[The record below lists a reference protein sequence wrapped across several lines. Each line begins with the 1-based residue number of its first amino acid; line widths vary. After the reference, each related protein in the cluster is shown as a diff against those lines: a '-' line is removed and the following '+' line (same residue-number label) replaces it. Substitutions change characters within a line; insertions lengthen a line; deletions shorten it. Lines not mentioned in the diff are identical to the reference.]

1 MRIFER
7 WYFGLCWN
15 LRLVVELILISWRIL
30 VSFRGFFE
38 DYIFANEIFEFP
50 WFFFCIRILF
60 NVNGKATDY
69 DTPLVSLDN
78 ELLGSN
84 SGALKFCLGFRV
96 LGFQFW
102 WTWKSDLI
110 PIQFL
115 LMRTSGSDPPKWA
128 YMEHWSIPSPS
139 WVTLPLLIWLTWECT
154 IGNLVRPLF
163 DLRPGYL

>member
-15 LRLVVELILISWRIL
+15 LRLVIELILISWRIL

-38 DYIFANEIFEFP
+38 DYIFANEIFQFP
-50 WFFFCIRILF
+50 WFFFNIRILF
-60 NVNGKATDY
+60 NVNGKATDN

-96 LGFQFW
+96 LGFQVLV
-102 WTWKSDLI
+102 DLKI
-110 PIQFL
+110 RLDSHSVLTNQNQWLWPTKVGIHGTLIYSFTFL
-115 LMRTSGSDPPKWA
+115 SDPSSTHMVNMGM
-128 YMEHWSIPSPS
+128 YN
-139 WVTLPLLIWLTWECT
+139 WESS
-154 IGNLVRPLF
+154 
-163 DLRPGYL
+163 